1 MFSVNHP
8 DMFQDNEG
16 NMFVRKNNGWVRV
29 KWQQDERG
37 RVFLKPVEQ
46 EIVVV
51 PYTVDDR
58 VLTRGKIVKTK
69 PIEKKPVSVSRHY
82 KTVETGVG
90 QHKQYAEIGVGQRRQ
105 MADANVG
112 QHKQYAEVAVGQ
124 RPQMA
129 DANVGQHK
137 QYAEVAVG
145 SQPKETAQQ
154 AEQTSWWSSL
164 FGQQASSQ
172 TQPMEE
178 STKEVTVHYIP
189 IYREKECKPCKPCKS
204 RKRKSPKRKSPKRM
218 SKTEKLRNKN
228 MEQLLRQAKRL
239 NISGRHSLRKEE
251 LVQKIRR
258 KI

>member
-1 MFSVNHP
+1 MFSVNNP
-8 DMFQDNEG
+8 DMIQDKEG
-16 NMFVRKNNGWVRV
+16 NMFVKKDNGWVRV

-51 PYTVDDR
+51 PHTVDDR
-58 VLTRGKIVKTK
+58 VLTRGKVVTAK
-69 PIEKKPVSVSRHY
+69 PIDKKPLSMSRRY
-82 KTVETGVG
+82 KNVEIGVG
-90 QHKQYAEIGVGQRRQ
+90 DHKQYAEIGVGQRRQ
-105 MADANVG
+105 MADAIVG
-112 QHKQYAEVAVGQ
+112 QHKQYMETG
-124 RPQMA
+124 
-129 DANVGQHK
+129 
-137 QYAEVAVG
+137 VG
-145 SQPKETAQQ
+145 SQAKETAQQ
-154 AEQTSWWSSL
+154 GEQTSWWSSL

-178 STKEVTVHYIP
+178 ANKEVTVHYIP
-189 IYREKECKPCKPCKS
+189 VYREKPCKPCKPCKS